1 MTSSFSTR
9 TYASP
14 TIARSSRTKMSLFI
28 EVAMCLTQLRDQGS
42 GIRDP
47 RKTTTFCYLRSS
59 DPGSRLPNPVVS
71 FLSGPHPGRHRLP
84 DRHIRAL
91 PDGQELSGIHDA
103 VRIKRPLHTLHRHQ
117 VGVGKHPAHVLPLF
131 DSHPMFACDGA
142 PGFDA
147 GAKDLLARPH
157 HLVHDSR
164 LAGIEEDDR
173 VQIAIP
179 GVEQVADGQAV
190 RFLNIDH
197 LAHDV
202 GELVAGHDT
211 VMQVV

>member
-71 FLSGPHPGRHRLP
+71 FLSGPHPGRHRRP

-117 VGVGKHPAHVLPLF
+117 VGVGKHPAHVLPL
-131 DSHPMFACDGA
+131 SIPTPCSPVMVPPASTQ
-142 PGFDA
+142 
-147 GAKDLLARPH
+147 ARRISSPARTT
-157 HLVHDSR
+157 LSM
-164 LAGIEEDDR
+164 
-173 VQIAIP
+173 IP
-179 GVEQVADGQAV
+179 GSRGLNRMIGCKLPSPAWK
-190 RFLNIDH
+190 RFPIRS
-197 LAHDV
+197 
-202 GELVAGHDT
+202 
-211 VMQVV
+211 

>member
-71 FLSGPHPGRHRLP
+71 FLSGPHPGRHRRP

-117 VGVGKHPAHVLPLF
+117 VRSEERRVGKE
-131 DSHPMFACDGA
+131 C
-142 PGFDA
+142 
-147 GAKDLLARPH
+147 R
-157 HLVHDSR
+157 SR
-164 LAGIEEDDR
+164 WS
-173 VQIAIP
+173 P
-179 GVEQVADGQAV
+179 Y
-190 RFLNIDH
+190 H
-197 LAHDV
+197 
-202 GELVAGHDT
+202 
-211 VMQVV
+211 